1 MQDFDVGQQ
10 LGELKG
16 QIAGL
21 YTRMD
26 KNDLEHAAIMK
37 KLDGFNSW
45 RLRTIG
51 FISGI
56 YVVLLIAWELIR
68 DKFSS

>member
-1 MQDFDVGQQ
+1 MEDFNVGQQ

-21 YTRMD
+21 YARMD

-37 KLDGFNSW
+37 KLDGFNNW

-51 FISGI
+51 FVSGVYAI
-56 YVVLLIAWELIR
+56 LLVTWEFIKGR
-68 DKFSS
+68 FTN